1 MSSTPSSRP
10 TSVTRLSL
18 SHITAQNEANLLGT
32 VHGGV
37 IMTLVDSVAG
47 VVAARHSGGAA
58 VTASMD
64 EMVFLVPV
72 RVGDVV
78 HFSGQ
83 VNWTGRSSMEVGVRI
98 TADRW
103 DAVRRFDPARSCFGL
118 LARARAKDY
127 RVSCGSPTHGQ
138 DRAERA
144 CATDDRQGR
153 TIVRFRHFFRTQRVQ
168 QLSDRISQA
177 PSPGAA
183 RSSRRQPRG
192 PRARR
197 AQFQSQSARR
207 RERTR
212 YRRAAG
218 LPCRCAK

>member
-18 SHITAQNEANLLGT
+18 SHITAQNDTNLLGT

-47 VVAARHSGGAA
+47 VVAARHSGGPA

-72 RVGDVV
+72 RVGDVI
-78 HFSGQ
+78 HLSGQ

-103 DAVRRFDPARSCFGL
+103 DAVGPEVHVASAYLVFVAVDEHGKPREVPQVIAETDEERRRL
-118 LARARAKDY
+118 RE
-127 RVSCGSPTHGQ
+127 
-138 DRAERA
+138 AEIR
-144 CATDDRQGR
+144 
-153 TIVRFRHFFRTQRVQ
+153 RHHR
-168 QLSDRISQA
+168 L
-177 PSPGAA
+177 
-183 RSSRRQPRG
+183 
-192 PRARR
+192 ARR
-197 AQFQSQSARR
+197 AAIIESRKVG
-207 RERTR
+207 ET
-212 YRRAAG
+212 G
-218 LPCRCAK
+218 T

>member
-1 MSSTPSSRP
+1 MSSSPSSRP
-10 TSVTRLSL
+10 TSETRLSL
-18 SHITAQNEANLLGT
+18 SHITAQNETNLLGT

-47 VVAARHSGGAA
+47 VVAARHSGGPA

-103 DAVRRFDPARSCFGL
+103 DAVGPQVHVASAYLVFVAVDADGKPREVPQVIPQTDEERRRMREAEIRRSHRL
-118 LARARAKDY
+118 
-127 RVSCGSPTHGQ
+127 
-138 DRAERA
+138 
-144 CATDDRQGR
+144 
-153 TIVRFRHFFRTQRVQ
+153 
-168 QLSDRISQA
+168 
-177 PSPGAA
+177 
-183 RSSRRQPRG
+183 
-192 PRARR
+192 ARR
-197 AQFQSQSARR
+197 AAIIASREETAREEAA
-207 RERTR
+207 REE
-212 YRRAAG
+212 AA
-218 LPCRCAK
+218 REEAAREEAEREETAHQEKIR